1 MKHGAVLVIACCALS
16 GIAACSGVR
25 LRKDVFQSQPVWE
38 TDKSDR
44 LRQAGNVLP
53 PQFSTREEALR
64 NLPALFSLLKQTGLA
79 SDPQAARVT
88 ASATWV
94 VHGGASSAT
103 FEADSLLPA
112 ALAQNG
118 AVKAMLM
125 SAQEGVLHA
134 RVKGYSNRLS
144 ESRISL
150 GDFKDFIEALNAT
163 VLQPYRESGMSATRV
178 NGNPTYQWL
187 LQKYFGAYFT
197 GKFIDRTGAITTKAK
212 LSNTIT
218 DADITGVEHVFL
230 ESVWDWIIIAS
241 DLKAPILYSV
251 SGTTKTFL
259 IANPSNVPTLVTA
272 LESLNLA
279 LPISRIVEQVST
291 TDQGL
296 SNVKLCLIKSAS
308 GAAGSAA
315 EGPSGIV
322 VRALGG
328 ANLGWSTGV
337 GLLGKL
343 SIGDNNLLTQMVDTW
358 TESTGQRSTEL
369 FASEILYG
377 VPLPNVTSEFCDN

>member
-1 MKHGAVLVIACCALS
+1 MKHGGFLVVICCALIS
-16 GIAACSGVR
+16 ITACSGVH
-25 LRKDVFQSQPVWE
+25 LRKDVFLSQPVWE
-38 TDKSDR
+38 AGTNNR
-44 LRQAGNVLP
+44 LEPAGKVLP
-53 PQFSTREEALR
+53 PQFATQEEALGSV
-64 NLPALFSLLKQTGLA
+64 PALFALLKQSGLVDEA
-79 SDPQAARVT
+79 KIALVA
-88 ASATWV
+88 ASATAV
-94 VHGGASSAT
+94 VQGTASST
-103 FEADSLLPA
+103 TLEADSLLPT
-112 ALAQNG
+112 ALAKNG

-125 SAQEGVLHA
+125 SAQESVLHA
-134 RVKGYSNRLS
+134 RVKGYSNQLS

-150 GDFKDFIEALNAT
+150 GEFKEFIRALNAT
-163 VLQPYRESGMSATRV
+163 VLQPYRNSGMSATRV

-197 GKFIDRTGAITTKAK
+197 GKFIDRTGAVTTKAK

-241 DLKAPILYSV
+241 NLKVPILYSV
-251 SGTTKTFL
+251 SGATKTFL

-279 LPISRIVEQVST
+279 LPIPGIVEQVSS
-291 TDQGL
+291 DDHGL
-296 SNVKLCLIKSAS
+296 SKVKLCLIKSAS
-308 GAAGSAA
+308 GAAGAAA
-315 EGPSGIV
+315 EGTSGII

-328 ANLGWSTGV
+328 ANLGWSTGLGV
-337 GLLGKL
+337 LGKI

-358 TESTGQRSTEL
+358 TESTGQRSTEI

-377 VPLPNVTSEFCDN
+377 VPLPNATSEFCDT